1 MVTTIL
7 EIVLQVIRHMLQ
19 LKFKGD
25 NHLKETTIG
34 KCFTKLGVPQN
45 FVQQYCR
52 NALVLRI
59 LETSHEGVQFRKSCR
74 PATCNFAKNE
84 LLNEYFFFF
93 FFED

>member
-7 EIVLQVIRHMLQ
+7 EIALQVIRHMLQ
-19 LKFKGD
+19 LKFKSD

-45 FVQQYCR
+45 FVQQHCR

-59 LETSHEGVQFRKSCR
+59 LE
-74 PATCNFAKNE
+74 NFA
-84 LLNEYFFFF
+84 
-93 FFED
+93 